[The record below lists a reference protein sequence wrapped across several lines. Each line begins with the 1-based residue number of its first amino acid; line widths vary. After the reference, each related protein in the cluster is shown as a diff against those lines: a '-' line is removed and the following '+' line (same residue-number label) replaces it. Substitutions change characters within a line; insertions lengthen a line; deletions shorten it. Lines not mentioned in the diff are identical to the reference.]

1 MPKDSIALIGFMAT
15 GKSIVGKALKEH
27 LGKNYSFIE
36 TDLLIEDL
44 AGKSIP
50 KIFSEDGEALFRE
63 YELEACK
70 KVAQLKKS
78 IISCGGG
85 VVLNKENIEI
95 LKQTCQIVLLTASPE
110 EIYCRAIK
118 DGKENRPIINK
129 GDLYKEIE
137 TLLRY
142 REPYYK
148 SSAEII
154 IDTTK
159 KSIDR
164 IVEEILKQTR
174 LHKKKRKN

>member
-1 MPKDSIALIGFMAT
+1 MLKDSIALIGFMAT

-27 LGKNYSFIE
+27 LGKNYTFLE
-36 TDLLIEDL
+36 TDLLIVKM

-70 KVAQLKKS
+70 QAAQLKKS

-110 EIYCRAIK
+110 EIYNRVIK
-118 DGKENRPIINK
+118 DGIENRPIINK
-129 GDLYKEIE
+129 EDPYKEIE
-137 TLLRY
+137 RILLY
-142 REPYYK
+142 RKPYYYSAAEMIINTTDK
-148 SSAEII
+148 SIERIVKEII
-154 IDTTK
+154 TRTK
-159 KSIDR
+159 
-164 IVEEILKQTR
+164 L
-174 LHKKKRKN
+174 L